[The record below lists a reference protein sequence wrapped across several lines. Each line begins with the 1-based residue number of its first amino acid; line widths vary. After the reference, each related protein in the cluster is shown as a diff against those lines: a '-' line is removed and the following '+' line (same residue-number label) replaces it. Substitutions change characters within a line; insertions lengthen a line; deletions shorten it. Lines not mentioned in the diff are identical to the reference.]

1 MNMKKQLYKNI
12 VVALMICVSFVCAC
26 GTEKTMQ
33 APKMEPVQAAWA
45 VYWDWANGISEAQ
58 DEKYQDLVVFAADF
72 DGKNQI
78 VLPKAFAPE
87 MFKRFPKKNLF
98 ISFVNDKRLEDG
110 KYVQKDTVFLN
121 KLLETSE
128 SRKQH
133 ISEVVRICK
142 DNGFNGIE
150 IDYEN
155 IWKEKALLE
164 NFASFVEE
172 LRKETQINQLDLRVV
187 LDVRALRYA
196 KLFPDN
202 VEYVVM
208 FYNLH
213 GLHNGP
219 GPKADKKFI
228 LDTIKKLQNLK
239 GTPNIA
245 FANGG
250 FVWSSGSK
258 TKSLTTEQARL
269 LAKKMQVKP
278 KRDSGSNALYFSYV
292 QDDKEHTVWFGDE
305 VTLKYWCDIAEKY
318 GYKRFSLWRL
328 GGSK

>member
-12 VVALMICVSFVCAC
+12 VVALMLCVCFVCAC
-26 GTEKTMQ
+26 GTEKTIR

-45 VYWDWANGISEAQ
+45 VYWDWANSISEAR
-58 DEKYQDLVVFAADF
+58 DTKYQDLIVFAADF
-72 DGKNQI
+72 DSKNQL
-78 VLPKAFAPE
+78 VFPAAFAPE
-87 MFKRFPKKNLF
+87 MFNSFPQKNLF
-98 ISFVNDKRLEDG
+98 ISFVNDKRLESG
-110 KYVQKDTVFLN
+110 KHIQKDTVFLN
-121 KLLETSE
+121 ELLATPE

-133 ISEVVRICK
+133 ISEVIRICK

-155 IWKEKALLE
+155 IWKEKTLVE
-164 NFASFVEE
+164 NFVSFVEE
-172 LRKETQINQLDLRVV
+172 LRKETQINRLDLRVV

-228 LDTIKKLQNLK
+228 LDTLKKLQSLK

-269 LAKKMQVKP
+269 LAKKIQVKP
-278 KRDSGSNALYFSYV
+278 KRDSESNALYFSYV
-292 QDDKEHTVWFGDE
+292 QDNKEYTVWFGDE
-305 VTLKYWCDIAEKY
+305 ITIKYWCDIAKEY

>member
-1 MNMKKQLYKNI
+1 MRKQLYKNL
-12 VVALMICVSFVCAC
+12 VVALMLCVCFVCAC
-26 GTEKTMQ
+26 GTDKTMQ
-33 APKMEPVQAAWA
+33 APKMEPRQAAWA

-58 DEKYQDLVVFAADF
+58 DEKYQDLVVFAVDF
-72 DGKNQI
+72 DKENKI
-78 VLPKAFAPE
+78 VLPKGFAPE
-87 MFKRFPKKNLF
+87 TFKRFPKKNLF

-110 KYVQKDTVFLN
+110 KYIQKDTVFLN
-121 KLLETSE
+121 ELLATLET
-128 SRKQH
+128 RKQH
-133 ISEVVRICK
+133 ISDVLRICK

-155 IWKEKALLE
+155 IWREKALVE
-164 NFASFVEE
+164 NFASFIEE
-172 LRKETQINQLDLRVV
+172 LQKETKLQDLDLRVV
-187 LDVRALRYA
+187 LDVRALKYA
-196 KLFPDN
+196 KFFPDN

-250 FVWSSGSK
+250 FDWSSGSK
-258 TKSLTTEQARL
+258 TKSLTTEQARR

-278 KRDSGSNALYFSYV
+278 KRDAESNALTFTYV
-292 QDDKEHTVWFGDE
+292 QDNKEHVVWFGDE
-305 VTLKYWCDIAEKY
+305 FTIEYWCDIAEEY

-328 GGSK
+328 GGNK

>member
-1 MNMKKQLYKNI
+1 MRLYKSI
-12 VVALMICVSFVCAC
+12 VAILILSVCFLCAC
-26 GTEKTMQ
+26 GTDKKIQ
-33 APKMEPVQAAWA
+33 APKMKPSQAAWS
-45 VYWDWANGISEAQ
+45 VYWDWANGIDEAQ
-58 DEKYQDLVVFAADF
+58 DDKYQDVIVFAADF
-72 DGKNQI
+72 DSKNQL
-78 VLPKAFAPE
+78 VFPAAFAPE
-87 MFKRFPKKNLF
+87 MFNSFPQKNLF
-98 ISFVNDKRLEDG
+98 ISFVNDKRLESG
-110 KYVQKDTVFLN
+110 KHIQKDTVFLN
-121 KLLETSE
+121 ELLATPE

-133 ISEVVRICK
+133 ISEVIRICK

-155 IWKEKALLE
+155 IWKEKTLVE
-164 NFASFVEE
+164 NFVSFVEE
-172 LRKETQINQLDLRVV
+172 LRKETQINRLDLRVV

-228 LDTIKKLQNLK
+228 LDTLKKLQSLK

-278 KRDSGSNALYFSYV
+278 KRDSESNALYFSYV
-292 QDDKEHTVWFGDE
+292 QDNKEYTVWFGDE
-305 VTLKYWCDIAEKY
+305 ITIKYWCDIAKEY

>member
-1 MNMKKQLYKNI
+1 MRLYKSI
-12 VVALMICVSFVCAC
+12 VAILILSVCFLCAC
-26 GTEKTMQ
+26 GTDKKIQ
-33 APKMEPVQAAWA
+33 APKMKPSQAAWS
-45 VYWDWANGISEAQ
+45 VYWDWANGIDEAQ
-58 DEKYQDLVVFAADF
+58 DDKYQDVIVFAADF
-72 DGKNQI
+72 DSKNQL
-78 VLPKAFAPE
+78 VFPAAFAPE
-87 MFKRFPKKNLF
+87 MFNSFPQKNLF
-98 ISFVNDKRLEDG
+98 ISFVNDKRLESG
-110 KYVQKDTVFLN
+110 KHIQKDTVFLN
-121 KLLETSE
+121 ELLATPEF
-128 SRKQH
+128 RKQH
-133 ISEVVRICK
+133 ISEVIRICK

-155 IWKEKALLE
+155 IWKEKTLVE
-164 NFASFVEE
+164 NFVSFVEE
-172 LRKETQINQLDLRVV
+172 LRKETQINRLDLRVV

-228 LDTIKKLQNLK
+228 LDTLKKLQSLK

-278 KRDSGSNALYFSYV
+278 KRDSESNALYFSYV
-292 QDDKEHTVWFGDE
+292 QDNKEYTVWFGDE
-305 VTLKYWCDIAEKY
+305 ITIKYWCDIAKEY

>member
-1 MNMKKQLYKNI
+1 M
-12 VVALMICVSFVCAC
+12 
-26 GTEKTMQ
+26 
-33 APKMEPVQAAWA
+33 
-45 VYWDWANGISEAQ
+45 
-58 DEKYQDLVVFAADF
+58 
-72 DGKNQI
+72 
-78 VLPKAFAPE
+78 
-87 MFKRFPKKNLF
+87 
-98 ISFVNDKRLEDG
+98 NDKRLESG
-110 KYVQKDTVFLN
+110 KHIQKDTVFLN
-121 KLLETSE
+121 ELLATPEF
-128 SRKQH
+128 RKQH
-133 ISEVVRICK
+133 ISEVIRICK

-155 IWKEKALLE
+155 IWKEKTLVE

-172 LRKETQINQLDLRVV
+172 LRKETQINRLDLRVV

-228 LDTIKKLQNLK
+228 LDTLKKLQSLK

-278 KRDSGSNALYFSYV
+278 KRDSESNALYFSYV
-292 QDDKEHTVWFGDE
+292 QDNKEYTVWFGDE
-305 VTLKYWCDIAEKY
+305 ITIKYWCDIAKEY